1 MPSGLKI
8 YLENSRNPLFSRR
21 KHGSN
26 KEEDLAINH
35 YLSEKSFVL
44 DPYYIAVFSIFR
56 MSIQRP
62 PRTLAYTLRFILYMQ
77 TIMGF
82 AS

>member
-1 MPSGLKI
+1 MPGGLKI

-35 YLSEKSFVL
+35 YLSEKSFAHFVPTL
-44 DPYYIAVFSIFR
+44 PFFPYSARVSR
-56 MSIQRP
+56 DLLEPRP
-62 PRTLAYTLRFILYMQ
+62 IP
-77 TIMGF
+77 
-82 AS
+82 